1 MTTASTHHSFVGFA
15 IGRLG
20 VSKVRGRFDRFDAE
34 IVIVETLDT
43 TDADRGK
50 ARCRRPFRCRL
61 TSAHDCP
68 FHSGHRRRFG
78 VHGPTAS

>member
-15 IGRLG
+15 LGRLG
-20 VSKVRGRFDRFDAE
+20 VSKARGRFNRFDAE
-34 IVIVETLDT
+34 IVDK

-50 ARCRRPFRCRL
+50 AYCRRPFRCRR
-61 TSAHDCP
+61 TSAHDAP
-68 FHSGHRRRFG
+68 LHSGHRGTFG